1 MMAATRQR
9 IANVSEALL
18 KYMLFRDEAPLKG
31 PVKGT
36 SAFAK
41 EFQQGGPRD
50 SKRRSLR
57 ELDLHQRLLRFPCS
71 YLIYSEAFGSLPH
84 EAKNYLWRRLVEI
97 LSGKDQ
103 SETYV

>member
-1 MMAATRQR
+1 MTAATRQR

-18 KYMLFRDEAPLKG
+18 EYLLFRDEAPLKG

-50 SKRRSLR
+50 SKGRSLGQ
-57 ELDLHQRLLRFPCS
+57 LDLHQRLLRYPCS
-71 YLIYSEAFGSLPH
+71 YLIYSEAFDALP
-84 EAKNYLWRRLVEI
+84 RRCRCAALCRGTRQTG
-97 LSGKDQ
+97 LADR
-103 SETYV
+103 